1 MAFDS
6 RLLSGLS
13 VVAAV
18 VDAGSFVRAADA
30 LGLTQSG
37 VSRAVARLEHRIGVR
52 LFDRTSRTVTLT
64 DEGRRFYEQVAPLLT
79 GIEDA
84 ATMAAGA
91 STAVHG
97 RLRVNVDPYFSKL
110 VLAPRLGE
118 FLTAHPALSLEL
130 TTRDRLGDLVA
141 DGFDVALRFGE
152 PEPSTLIVRLLLKT
166 RVLTCASP
174 TYIERHGRPR
184 KPADLGA
191 TEHECI
197 LFRDSV
203 TGRPFPWEFHRRQKV
218 VSIPVSG
225 RLIVNDP
232 FTLLAAC
239 EAGVGVAQ
247 AFELGIG
254 ELLRSGVLVQLLPGW
269 AEEQFPLY
277 AYHLSRHVPPAK
289 VRAFLDFVVSIVRPR
304 AVTRGAPFEA

>member
-1 MAFDS
+1 VAFDT
-6 RLLSGLS
+6 RLLSGLG

-18 VDAGSFVRAADA
+18 VDARSFVRAADA

-37 VSRAVARLEHRIGVR
+37 VSRAVSRLEQRIGVR
-52 LFDRTSRTVTLT
+52 LFDRTSRAVTLT

-118 FLTAHPALSLEL
+118 FLAAHPALSLDL

-141 DGFDVALRFGE
+141 EGFDVALRFGE
-152 PEPSTLIVRLLLKT
+152 PEPSTLIARLLLKT
-166 RVLTCASP
+166 RILTYASP
-174 TYIERHGRPR
+174 SYLARHGRPR
-184 KPADLGA
+184 KPADLG
-191 TEHECI
+191 TGDHECI
-197 LFRDSV
+197 LFRDPV
-203 TGRPFPWEFHRRQKV
+203 TGRPFPWEFHRRKV
-218 VSIPVSG
+218 VVTVPVAG

-232 FTLLAAC
+232 FTMLAAC
-239 EAGVGVAQ
+239 EAGAGVAQ
-247 AFELGIG
+247 GFELGVG
-254 ELLRSGVLVQLLPGW
+254 ELLRSGALVQLLPGW
-269 AEEQFPLY
+269 AEERFPLY
-277 AYHLSRHVPPAK
+277 SFHLSRHLPPAK
-289 VRAFLDFVVSIVRPR
+289 VRAFLDFVISLLR
-304 AVTRGAPFEA
+304 A

>member
-1 MAFDS
+1 
-6 RLLSGLS
+6 
-13 VVAAV
+13 
-18 VDAGSFVRAADA
+18 
-30 LGLTQSG
+30 
-37 VSRAVARLEHRIGVR
+37 VR

-118 FLTAHPALSLEL
+118 FLAAHPALSLDL

-141 DGFDVALRFGE
+141 EGFDVALRFGE

-166 RVLTCASP
+166 RILTYASP
-174 TYIERHGRPR
+174 SYVARHGRPR
-184 KPADLGA
+184 KPADLG
-191 TEHECI
+191 TGDHECI

-203 TGRPFPWEFHRRQKV
+203 TGRPFPWEFHRRKAV
-218 VSIPVSG
+218 VTVPVSG
-225 RLIVNDP
+225 RLLVNDP
-232 FTLLAAC
+232 FTMLAAC

-247 AFELGIG
+247 GFELGVG
-254 ELLRSGVLVQLLPGW
+254 ELLRSGALLQLLPGW
-269 AEEQFPLY
+269 AEERFPLY
-277 AYHLSRHVPPAK
+277 AYHLSRHLPPAK
-289 VRAFLDFVVSIVRPR
+289 VRAFLDFVISLLR
-304 AVTRGAPFEA
+304 A

>member
-18 VDAGSFVRAADA
+18 VDARSFVRAADA

-37 VSRAVARLEHRIGVR
+37 VSRAVARLEQRVGVR
-52 LFDRTSRTVTLT
+52 LFDRTSRAVTLT

-84 ATMAAGA
+84 ATMAAGT
-91 STAVHG
+91 SRAVHG

-118 FLTAHPALSLEL
+118 FLAAHPALSLDL

-141 DGFDVALRFGE
+141 EGFDVALRFGD

-166 RVLTCASP
+166 RILTYASP
-174 TYIERHGRPR
+174 SYLGRHGRPR
-184 KPADLGA
+184 KPTDLSA
-191 TEHECI
+191 HNHECI

-203 TGRPFPWEFHRRQKV
+203 TGRPFPWEFHRRKGV
-218 VSIPVSG
+218 VTVRVSG

-232 FTLLAAC
+232 FTMLAAC

-247 AFELGIG
+247 GFELGMR
-254 ELLRSGVLVQLLPGW
+254 ELLRSGALVQLLPGW
-269 AEEQFPLY
+269 AEERFPLY
-277 AYHLSRHVPPAK
+277 AYYLSRQLPPAK
-289 VRAFLDFVVSIVRPR
+289 VRGFIDFIVSLSKPS
-304 AVTRGAPFEA
+304 A